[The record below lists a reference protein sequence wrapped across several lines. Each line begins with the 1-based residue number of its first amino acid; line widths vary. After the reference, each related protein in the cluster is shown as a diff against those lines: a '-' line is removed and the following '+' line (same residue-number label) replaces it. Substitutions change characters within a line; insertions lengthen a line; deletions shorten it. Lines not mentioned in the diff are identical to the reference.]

1 MIVDTI
7 ICELQAPADDK
18 PQWVHLLTHGVMNA
32 RDGRR
37 FVLSDA
43 TAVVERTLMRA
54 GKASLPVD
62 YDHQIDNTV
71 MNGRPAPAA
80 GWMTRLEVRQ
90 DGIWALVEWTAKARQ
105 MLAAREYRYISPTF
119 QAFRETGE
127 VRVLLR
133 AALTNNPALEL
144 TALASSQDG
153 AIGDMIM
160 ALPKE
165 IAAELG
171 LSETATATDAVAA
184 IRALSGGG
192 AQMASTLAA
201 LAGVVTEMNELKRS
215 SSASSVKAK
224 VESAILAGTVM
235 PSLRSWAT
243 ELCSTNEALFDSFVA
258 KVGTPFAYLT
268 KEAVYDQTALA
279 AAADTPS
286 TGLEETIARQ
296 LGVDPARLKS

>member
-7 ICELQAPADDK
+7 LCELQAPADDK
-18 PQWVHLLTHGVMNA
+18 AQWVHLLTHGVMNA
-32 RDGRR
+32 RDGRS
-37 FVLSDA
+37 FVLRDA

-62 YDHQIDNTV
+62 YDHQIDYAGL
-71 MNGRPAPAA
+71 NGRPAPAA
-80 GWMTRLEVRQ
+80 GWMALLEVRQ
-90 DGIWALVEWTAKARQ
+90 DGIWALVEWTAKAKQ

-119 QAFRETGE
+119 QASPETGE

-153 AIGDMIM
+153 AIGDTIM

-171 LSETATATDAVAA
+171 LSETATAADAVAA

-224 VESAILAGTVM
+224 VDSAIAAGTVM
-235 PSLRSWAT
+235 PSLRAWAT
-243 ELCSTNEALFDSFVA
+243 ELCSTNEALFDSFVG

-268 KEAVYDQTALA
+268 KETAFDQTALA